1 MYGLVIGKNFTVAE
15 KILKSI
21 ILHYEQN
28 HVFTSFI
35 RKDQVRFEN
44 NQLWVAV
51 GESHPAKI
59 RGYKPKVI
67 YLDSRVKDAEILNNI
82 QYLKM
87 TIPNLK
93 IVVW

>member
-1 MYGLVIGKNFTVAE
+1 MYGLVIGKNFTAAE

-21 ILHYEQN
+21 VLHYEQN
-28 HVFTSFI
+28 NVSTSFI
-35 RKDQVRFEN
+35 RKGQVLFEN
-44 NQLWVAV
+44 NQFWVAV

-67 YLDSRVKDAEILNNI
+67 YLDSRVNDAEILNNI

-87 TIPNLK
+87 TISNLK
-93 IVVW
+93 IVMW